1 MRLEIV
7 QDNDYSLDD
16 LLGDP
21 LLEVAYLKHS
31 RYTLGT
37 KGVSYEEMDDIRD
50 DKSMFKLPVYAYIHS
65 GVCLSTG
72 PFGDIF
78 DSGRSGFVY
87 ADKKYLA
94 SELGHKKWN
103 QHTKRKAIAA
113 AESLVET
120 VSLVLEGEVYSY
132 QVINDDGDVVDSCCG
147 FIGEEH
153 AREEG
158 LRALAA
164 YQC

>member
-1 MRLEIV
+1 MKLEILP
-7 QDNDYSLDD
+7 DNDYSLDD
-16 LLGDP
+16 LLGEP
-21 LLEVAYLKHS
+21 LLQVAYLNSS

-37 KGVSYEEMDDIRD
+37 QGVSRDEMDDIRD
-50 DKSMFKLPVYAYIHS
+50 DKTLFKLPVYAYVHS

-103 QHTKRKAIAA
+103 QYTKRKATAA
-113 AESLVET
+113 AESLVKT
-120 VSLVLEGEVYSY
+120 VSLVLEGEVYAY
-132 QVINDDGDVVDSCCG
+132 QIVNDDGDVVDSCCG

-153 AREEG
+153 ALAEG
-158 LRALAA
+158 RAALAC
-164 YQC
+164 YQ